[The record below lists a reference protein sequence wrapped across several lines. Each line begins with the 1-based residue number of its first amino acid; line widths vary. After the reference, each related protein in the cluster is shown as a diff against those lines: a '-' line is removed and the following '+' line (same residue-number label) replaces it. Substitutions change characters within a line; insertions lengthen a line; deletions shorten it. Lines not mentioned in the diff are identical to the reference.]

1 MFEGI
6 ECVSRLVT
14 RYALVEAMYLK
25 GRSLLEAQLCNALMR
40 VYTSILVFLAHS
52 MRFFMRCTSG
62 KSKHIAVFYT
72 Q

>member
-1 MFEGI
+1 MFDGL

-25 GRSLLEAQLCNALMR
+25 GRSLLEEQLCNALTR
-40 VYTSILVFLAHS
+40 VYASILVFLAHS
-52 MRFFMRCTSG
+52 KRYFVRCTSG
-62 KSKHIAVFYT
+62 KPKYLAAWYI

>member
-1 MFEGI
+1 MFEGL
-6 ECVSRLVT
+6 ECISRLVT

-25 GRSLLEAQLCNALMR
+25 RRSLLEEQLCNALIR

-52 MRFFMRCTSG
+52 KRYYVRCAGG
-62 KSKHIAVFYT
+62 KPNDISLWYV

>member
-1 MFEGI
+1 MFEGL
-6 ECVSRLVT
+6 ECVSHLVT

-25 GRSLLEAQLCNALMR
+25 GCSLLEEQLYNALIR

-52 MRFFMRCTSG
+52 MRYFVRCTSG
-62 KSKHIAVFYT
+62 KSKYIAVYDT

>member
-1 MFEGI
+1 MFEGL

-25 GRSLLEAQLCNALMR
+25 GRSLLEEQLCNALIR

-52 MRFFMRCTSG
+52 MRYFVRCTSG
-62 KSKHIAVFYT
+62 KFKSIAVCYT